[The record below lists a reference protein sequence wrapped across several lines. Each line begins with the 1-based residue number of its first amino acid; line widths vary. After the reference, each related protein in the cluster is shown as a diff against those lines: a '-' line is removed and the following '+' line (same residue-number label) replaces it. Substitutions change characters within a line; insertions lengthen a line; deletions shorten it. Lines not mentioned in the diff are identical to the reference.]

1 VREAAAED
9 WPERPLETQ
18 SEPYV
23 RLASLRQMHRM
34 TAHMNSARSL
44 ADTLQTIVDGVVEA
58 LGYESSDVHVVRSDG
73 DLIVSAVSKQDGSGA
88 ERVGRV
94 ASRDTWEQR
103 LEAGEAWGDLRFVP
117 YTQGREFGGDDLP
130 GHADGPPPRF
140 EDQWHPS
147 DRLFAPMF
155 TPGVQGDSR
164 GELIGVLSVDRPRN
178 GRRPGAWGR
187 EALQMYAFQAAIAI
201 SNARL
206 RANMQ
211 RALVR
216 LEREQQALR
225 ASEESFR
232 QAFEYAPSGMAIAEM
247 GGDQHG
253 RILRTNDALCRLLGR
268 PASAMRRYSFSD
280 LVHPE
285 DIGTLLRTSAE
296 GGRAELRL
304 GRRDGTYVWVSLRNS
319 VVADATGGTRFLLT
333 HVEDVEDHRDREFR
347 LAHLASHDA
356 LTGLPNSAEL
366 RTRLSEQL
374 CDRPSEDKAEG
385 HVHTAAPEET
395 GRGRTWGLAVVFC
408 DLDGMHEVNERF
420 GRPVGDTVLVEVGKR
435 LEAGLREGDTVA
447 RYGGDEFVILAHRL
461 APDECQEMLERL
473 RLAVETPLQVDGRF
487 IRVTAS
493 FGTAWAACGTPVK
506 DVLRTADLRMF
517 EEKRARAGARAQEP
531 SRPVVAERRIAAP
544 LPERT
549 GVPWVP
555 QRPVVQRNIVR
566 TWQTGAPPATTP
578 TGSVEVRSAQEL
590 ARLGDSPQVHRV
602 VLRGDITDLSG
613 LRRLPALRD
622 LVIADNPGLSY
633 LDELEGCDSLR
644 FLAVSGCG
652 SLADWVGAAGT
663 GVMFVDVGPGHAVAA
678 LKTLRKA
685 GRLRRLTLREALSER
700 DEDLQELR
708 HHLPGVQVQ
717 VQVQVRVEAA
727 ATG

>member
-1 VREAAAED
+1 M
-9 WPERPLETQ
+9 ETQ

-23 RLASLRQMHRM
+23 RLASLRQMHRT
-34 TAHMNSARSL
+34 TAHASSARSL
-44 ADTLQTIVDGVVEA
+44 ADTLQRIVDGVVEA
-58 LGYESSDVHVVRSDG
+58 LGYESSGVHVVRPDG
-73 DLIVSAVSKQDGSGA
+73 DLVVSAVNKQDGSGA

-94 ASRDTWEQR
+94 ATRDTWEQR

-117 YTQGREFGGDDLP
+117 STQGREFGGDDLP
-130 GHADGPPPRF
+130 GYPDGPPPRF
-140 EDQWHPS
+140 EDQWHLS

-155 TPGVQGDSR
+155 AAGVQGGSY

-206 RANMQ
+206 RADMQ

-216 LEREQQALR
+216 LEGERQALR

-285 DIGTLLRTSAE
+285 DGGTLLRMSAE
-296 GGRAELRL
+296 GGGAELRL
-304 GRRDGTYVWVSLRNS
+304 GRRDGSYVWVSLRNS
-319 VVADATGGTRFLLT
+319 VVADAAGGPRFLLT
-333 HVEDVEDHRDREFR
+333 HVEDVQDRRDREFH

-366 RTRLSEQL
+366 RTRLAEQL
-374 CDRPSEDKAEG
+374 CDRPSEDEAKG
-385 HVHTAAPEET
+385 HVHTVAPEET
-395 GRGRTWGLAVVFC
+395 GGAPTRGLAVVFC
-408 DLDGMHEVNERF
+408 DLDGMYEVNERF
-420 GRPVGDTVLVEVGKR
+420 GHPVGDTVLVEVGKR

-461 APDECQEMLERL
+461 APDECQEVLERL
-473 RLAVETPLQVDGRF
+473 RLAVEAPLRIDGRF

-506 DVLRTADLRMF
+506 DVLHTADLRMF
-517 EEKRARAGARAQEP
+517 EEKRARAAARAQEP
-531 SRPVVAERRIAAP
+531 SRPVVTERRIAAP
-544 LPERT
+544 MPECT
-549 GVPWVP
+549 GAPWVP
-555 QRPVVQRNIVR
+555 QRPAVQRNMVR
-566 TWQTGAPPATTP
+566 TWQTGAAPSAITP

-590 ARLGDSPQVHRV
+590 ARLGGSPHVHRV
-602 VLRGDITDLSG
+602 VLRGDVTDLSG

-633 LDELEGCDSLR
+633 LDELEGCHSLR

-663 GVMFVDVGPGHAVAA
+663 GVMFVEVGPGHAVAA

-685 GRLRRLTLREALSER
+685 GRLRRLTLREALSEG
-700 DEDLQELR
+700 DEDLEELR

-717 VQVQVRVEAA
+717 VQVQVQARGEAA